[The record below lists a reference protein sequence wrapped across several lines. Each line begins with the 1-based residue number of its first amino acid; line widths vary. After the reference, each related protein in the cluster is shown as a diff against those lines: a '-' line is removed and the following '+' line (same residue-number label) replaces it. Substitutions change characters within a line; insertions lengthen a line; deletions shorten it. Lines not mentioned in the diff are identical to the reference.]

1 MFKLPEKE
9 KEREDEE
16 MKRKPSNLLFL
27 LLSILVSYWWLSF
40 SPKAQCAQ
48 WAKGM
53 QFKQFNLSQNPLWL
67 WGAGAGAEAE
77 GAQCV
82 KFINLS

>member
-27 LLSILVSYWWLSF
+27 LLNILVSYWWLSF
-40 SPKAQCAQ
+40 SHKAQCAQ
-48 WAKGM
+48 WGKGM
-53 QFKQFNLSQNPLWL
+53 QFKQFNLSQNPLCF
-67 WGAGAGAEAE
+67 GRAEAEAE
-77 GAQCV
+77 GAECV